1 MTYSIEK
8 KDLVYGSIV
17 AVLVIAMI
25 ATFAAYKVQQNNS
38 FKSVK
43 SYQAELGESNDSP
56 ENNIISELPEGSAA
70 NGENIKHM
78 TCDGQTTF
86 GNLPSSNTYISDGDF
101 SLAHLSGGVNYHDIN
116 GDGLVDFTYNSQSL
130 SGGSPELESLTR
142 SCVYLNNGHGWDRAY
157 ICYARTV
164 VDLNTGAVLEGDYR
178 GDCAGTPSSN

>member
-8 KDLVYGSIV
+8 KDLVYGAIV
-17 AVLVIAMI
+17 TVLVIAMV

-43 SYQAELGESNDSP
+43 SYQAELEDSNDSP

-78 TCDGQTTF
+78 SCDGLMVF
-86 GNLPSSNTYISDGDF
+86 GNLPSSNTYVADGEF
-101 SLAHLSGGVNYHDIN
+101 SRAHLSSGVTYHDIN
-116 GDGLVDFTYNSQSL
+116 GDGLVDYTYNRQNM
-130 SGGSPELESLTR
+130 SGSGSNLESTTS

-157 ICYARTV
+157 ICNARTY
-164 VDLNTGAVLEGDYR
+164 VDLNTGAVLEGEYQ
-178 GDCAGTPSSN
+178 GDCAGTPSN